1 MSDERQSRVM
11 SRLSPTLR
19 NDNSIKTRAG
29 GFRLRAYS
37 LRHWRNIQIIN
48 VARGIDFPEADPICA
63 FLRLSGGNCRDYT
76 TKRAIKVAAR
86 ANNAILQIV
95 DIHYLSVVR

>member
-1 MSDERQSRVM
+1 MVAVRTYNVLTVLARQNN
-11 SRLSPTLR
+11 TLCCFE
-19 NDNSIKTRAG
+19 KTLLVPIRA
-29 GFRLRAYS
+29 
-37 LRHWRNIQIIN
+37 
-48 VARGIDFPEADPICA
+48 FP
-63 FLRLSGGNCRDYT
+63 RLSGGNCRDYT